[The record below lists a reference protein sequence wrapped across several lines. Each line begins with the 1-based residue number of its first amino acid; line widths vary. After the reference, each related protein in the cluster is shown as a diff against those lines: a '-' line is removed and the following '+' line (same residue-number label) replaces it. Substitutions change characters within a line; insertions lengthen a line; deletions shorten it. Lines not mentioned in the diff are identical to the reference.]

1 MSQAMNPLRIG
12 FVIVLTVAGA
22 IAQQSNDRHAIG
34 VQASKIIATN
44 CVGCHGG
51 LIKNAGL
58 DLRKRDTILKGGERG
73 AAVSPGNPDL
83 SRLYRQV
90 AHLEGPHMP
99 PGKKLSDEDINAL
112 KLWIARG
119 VPYEDIV
126 DQKEEEA
133 RAQLSKL
140 EDRPITPAERKW
152 WAFQKV
158 ARPAA
163 PAVQNK
169 AWAKNGVDEFLIAA
183 MEKKGVTPS
192 PETDKRSLA
201 RRAYLDLTGL
211 PPTPAELKEFLDD
224 KRPEAFDKLTAKLLD
239 SPHYGERWA
248 RHWLDVVRFSDSG
261 GFEYDRERDNAWRY
275 RDYVIRAFNND
286 KPYDRFVKEQL
297 AGDELYPDNVEARI
311 ATGYL
316 RLGVENNIKTEQT
329 RIDELDDII
338 VTTANS
344 MLGVTVGC
352 ARCHNHKFDP
362 IAQKDY
368 YRMQAVFF
376 GSKAEERPLGT
387 EAELAKN
394 KDAVKAIEE
403 LQKPLRKE
411 MRGVEQPT
419 RDKIVAKRKADLPE
433 YMRVAMATPMEKRT
447 EGQKLNANQVEKTLE
462 NIREEDLIG
471 EMPLPTRAKRELL
484 QTQFDDLERQKPRLQ
499 TAMAI
504 TEASKDAPASYFLH
518 RGGIG
523 QKGSKM
529 TPGVLS
535 AAYEGEWA
543 FPAPPADAKT
553 SFRRAGFAQW
563 MTSPDNPLTARVM
576 VNRIWQNHFGEGIV
590 RTPSNFGKMGER
602 PTHPELLDFLA
613 SEFVKSG
620 WSIKHVHRLIMQSA
634 AYRMASDDIEAN
646 RKIDEDNRLVWR
658 MPRRRVEGEVIRDAV
673 LAVAGTL
680 DRGVGGPAVYPYID
694 PVLFQSSSKRGW
706 NGKAVNDPST
716 YRRSVYVFS
725 KRTIPLPML
734 ETFDRPDTMTSC
746 GRRNRSTIAPQAL
759 ILMNNEFIN
768 TQAKHF
774 SQRLEREAGADTT
787 AQVKL
792 AYELAL
798 SREPLPAEVSKAVD
812 FIQSYPQ
819 GLVDFSHAL
828 FNINEFVY
836 IP

>member
-1 MSQAMNPLRIG
+1 MNSLRVG
-12 FVIVLTVAGA
+12 FVIVLLAACANG
-22 IAQQSNDRHAIG
+22 QQNNDRHAIG
-34 VQASKIIATN
+34 VQASKIIAAN
-44 CVGCHGG
+44 CVGCHGAP
-51 LIKNAGL
+51 IKNAGL

-83 SRLYRQV
+83 SRIYRQV
-90 AHLEGPHMP
+90 AHLDGPHMP
-99 PGKKLSDEDINAL
+99 PGKKLSDADIQTL
-112 KLWIARG
+112 KLWIERG
-119 VPYEDIV
+119 LPYEDIL
-126 DQKEEEA
+126 DQKDEEA
-133 RAQLSKL
+133 RAALAKL
-140 EDRPITPAERKW
+140 EDRPISPAERKW

-158 ARPAA
+158 VRPAA
-163 PAVQNK
+163 PTVQNK
-169 AWAKNGVDEFLIAA
+169 AWGRNAVDQFLLAA
-183 MEKKGVTPS
+183 MEKKGLTPS
-192 PETDKRSLA
+192 PATDKRSLA

-224 KRPEAFDKLTAKLLD
+224 KRGDAYDRLVDKLLD

-248 RHWLDVVRFSDSG
+248 RHWLDIVRFSDSG

-297 AGDELYPDNVEARI
+297 AGDELYPNNIDARV

-329 RIDELDDII
+329 RNDELDDIV

-344 MLGVTVGC
+344 LLGVTVGC

-362 IAQKDY
+362 IPQKDY

-376 GSKAEERPLGT
+376 GTKAEERPLAT
-387 EAELAKN
+387 EDQLARHKAETTR
-394 KDAVKAIEE
+394 IEE
-403 LQKPLRKE
+403 LQKPIRKE
-411 MRGVEQPT
+411 IRAVEQPT
-419 RDKIVAKRKADLPE
+419 RDKIIAKRKAELPE
-433 YMRVAMATPMEKRT
+433 YMRLALATPPEKRT
-447 EGQKLNANQVEKTLE
+447 DGQKLNANQVEKTLE
-462 NIREEDLIG
+462 SIREEDLIA
-471 EMPLPTRAKRELL
+471 EMPLQARAKRELL
-484 QTQFDDLERQKPRLQ
+484 QAQIDDLDKQKPKLE
-499 TAMAI
+499 TAMAM
-504 TEASKDAPASYFLH
+504 TEAGREAPASYFLH
-518 RGGIG
+518 RGNIG

-535 AAYEGEWA
+535 VAYDGEWN
-543 FPAPPADAKT
+543 FPAPPAGATT
-553 SFRRAGFAQW
+553 SYRRAGFAEW
-563 MTSPDNPLTARVM
+563 VTSPDNPLTARVM

-602 PTHPELLDFLA
+602 PTHPELLDYLA
-613 SEFVKSG
+613 SEFVQNG
-620 WSIKHVHRLIMQSA
+620 WSVKHIHRLIMKSE
-634 AYRMASDDIEAN
+634 AYRMASDDIESN
-646 RKIDEDNRLVWR
+646 RKIDNENRMVWR
-658 MPRRRVEGEVIRDAV
+658 MPRRRVEGEVIRDAI
-673 LAVAGTL
+673 LATAGTL
-680 DRGVGGPAVYPYID
+680 DRSVGGPAVYPYID
-694 PVLFQSSSKRGW
+694 PALFQSSSKRTW
-706 NGKAVNDPST
+706 NGRAVNDPAT

-746 GRRNRSTIAPQAL
+746 ARRNRSTIAPQAL
-759 ILMNNEFIN
+759 ILMNNEFIGI
-768 TQAKHF
+768 QARHF
-774 SQRLEREAGADTT
+774 AQRLEREAGADTT

-798 SREPLPAEVSKAVD
+798 AREPNAQEVAKAVE
-812 FIQSYPQ
+812 FIQGYPQ

>member
-1 MSQAMNPLRIG
+1 MNSLRLG
-12 FVIVLTVAGA
+12 FAIVCTIAAAL
-22 IAQQSNDRHAIG
+22 AQQSNDRHAIG
-34 VQASKIIATN
+34 VRASQIIATN

-58 DLRKRDTILKGGERG
+58 DLRKAETILKGGERG
-73 AAVSPGNPDL
+73 AAVSPGNADL

-90 AHLEGPHMP
+90 AHLDGPHMP
-99 PGKKLSDEDINAL
+99 PGKKLADEDIAAL
-112 KLWIARG
+112 KLWIERG
-119 VPYEDIV
+119 VPFVDIV
-126 DQKEEEA
+126 DQQEEQA
-133 RAQLSKL
+133 RAALSKL

-158 ARPAA
+158 VKPAMPATQNTTWAR
-163 PAVQNK
+163 NT
-169 AWAKNGVDEFLIAA
+169 VDRFLLAS
-183 MEKKGVTPS
+183 MEKKKLTPS

-211 PPTPAELKEFLDD
+211 PPTPSEMKEFLADA
-224 KRPEAFDKLTAKLLD
+224 RPDAFDRLTDKLLD

-248 RHWLDVVRFSDSG
+248 RHWLDIVRFSDSG

-286 KPYDRFVKEQL
+286 KPYDRFLKEQL
-297 AGDELYPDNVEARI
+297 AGDELYPNSVEARV

-329 RIDELDDII
+329 RMDELDDLV

-344 MLGVTVGC
+344 LLGVTVGC

-362 IAQKDY
+362 IPQKDY

-376 GSKAEERPLGT
+376 GTKAEERPLANDT
-387 EAELAKN
+387 ELAKH
-394 KDAVKAIEE
+394 KEAVKAIEDA
-403 LQKPLRKE
+403 QKPVRKE
-411 MRGVEQPT
+411 IRAVEQPT
-419 RDKIVAKRKADLPE
+419 RDKIIAKRRAELPQ
-433 YMRVAMATPMEKRT
+433 YMRLALATAMEKRT
-447 EGQKLNANQVEKTLE
+447 EGQKLNANQVEKTME
-462 NIREEDLIG
+462 SIREEDLIA
-471 EMPLPTRAKRELL
+471 EMPPAAQKKRELL
-484 QTQFDDLERQKPRLQ
+484 QAQIDDLDRQKPHLE
-499 TAMAI
+499 TAMAM
-504 TEASKDAPASYFLH
+504 TEAGHEAPASYFLH
-518 RGGIG
+518 RGNIG
-523 QKGSKM
+523 QKGSRVS
-529 TPGVLS
+529 PGVLS
-535 AAYEGEWA
+535 VATDGEWN
-543 FPAPPADAKT
+543 FPAPPASAT
-553 SFRRAGFAQW
+553 SSFRRAGFAEW
-563 MTSPDNPLTARVM
+563 MTNADNPLTARVM

-602 PTHPELLDFLA
+602 PTHPELLDYLA
-613 SEFVKSG
+613 SEFVQSG
-620 WSIKHVHRLIMQSA
+620 WSIKHIHRLIMKST
-634 AYRMASDDIEAN
+634 AYRMASDDIEP
-646 RKIDEDNRLVWR
+646 NRLIDGDNKMVWR
-658 MPRRRVEGEVIRDAV
+658 MPRRRVEGEVIRDSV
-673 LAVAGTL
+673 LALAGTL
-680 DRGVGGPAVYPYID
+680 DRSVGGPAVYPYID
-694 PVLFQSSSKRGW
+694 PVLFQSSSKRTW

-734 ETFDRPDTMTSC
+734 ESFDRPDTMSSC
-746 GRRNRSTIAPQAL
+746 ARRNRSTIAPQAL
-759 ILMNNEFIN
+759 ILMNNEFIG

-774 SQRLEREAGADTT
+774 AQRLEREAGADTT

-798 SREPLPAEVSKAVD
+798 AREPRPEEVSKAVE
-812 FIQSYPQ
+812 FINSYPQ

>member
-1 MSQAMNPLRIG
+1 MGQVMNFLRLG
-12 FVIVLTVAGA
+12 FVIVLTIAAAGA
-22 IAQQSNDRHAIG
+22 QQNNDRHAIG
-34 VQASKIIATN
+34 VDASRIIATN

-51 LIKNAGL
+51 LVKNAGL
-58 DLRKRDTILKGGERG
+58 DLRKRDAILKGGERG

-83 SRLYRQV
+83 SRIYRQV
-90 AHLEGPHMP
+90 AHLDAPHMP
-99 PGKKLSDEDINAL
+99 PGKKLSDADIQTL
-112 KLWIARG
+112 KLWIERG
-119 VPYEDIV
+119 VPYEDIL
-126 DQKEEEA
+126 DQADEQA
-133 RAQLSKL
+133 RAALAKL

-158 ARPAA
+158 TRPSA
-163 PAVQNK
+163 PEVQNK
-169 AWAKNGVDEFLIAA
+169 SWARNAVDQFLLAA
-183 MEKKGVTPS
+183 MEKKGITPS
-192 PETDKRSLA
+192 PQADKRSLA
-201 RRAYLDLTGL
+201 RRAFLDLTGL

-224 KRPEAFDKLTAKLLD
+224 QRADAFDRLTDKLLD

-248 RHWLDVVRFSDSG
+248 RHWLDLVRFSDSG

-297 AGDELYPDNVEARI
+297 AGDELYPHNVEARI

-329 RIDELDDII
+329 RIDELDDIV

-344 MLGVTVGC
+344 LLGVTVGC

-376 GSKAEERPLGT
+376 GAKAEERPLGT
-387 EAELAKN
+387 EAELAKF
-394 KDAVKAIEE
+394 KEATKAIEE
-403 LQKPLRKE
+403 RQKPLRAE
-411 MRGVEQPT
+411 MKAIEQPT
-419 RDKIVAKRKADLPE
+419 RDKIIAKRKAELPE
-433 YMRVAMATPMEKRT
+433 YMRVAMATPPDKRT

-462 NIREEDLIG
+462 NIREEDLIA
-471 EMPLPTRAKRELL
+471 EMPPIARAKRELL
-484 QTQFDDLERQKPRLQ
+484 QAQFDDLDRQKPKLE

-504 TEASKDAPASYFLH
+504 TEAGREAPASYFLH
-518 RGGIG
+518 RGNVG

-535 AAYEGEWA
+535 AAYDGEWR

-553 SFRRAGFAQW
+553 SFRRAGFSEW
-563 MTSPDNPLTARVM
+563 VTSPENPLTARVM
-576 VNRIWQNHFGEGIV
+576 VNRIWQHHFGEGIV

-613 SEFVKSG
+613 SEFVRSG
-620 WSIKHVHRLIMQSA
+620 WSIKHIHRLIMKST

-646 RKIDEDNRLVWR
+646 RQIDADNKLVWR

-694 PVLFQSSSKRGW
+694 PVLFQSSSKRTW

-734 ETFDRPDTMTSC
+734 ETFDRPDTMSSC

-759 ILMNNEFIN
+759 ILMNNEFIG

-774 SQRLEREAGADTT
+774 AQRLEREAGADTT

-798 SREPLPAEVSKAVD
+798 SREPRPDEVTKAID

>member
-1 MSQAMNPLRIG
+1 MRYVITTLRIG
-12 FVIVLTVAGA
+12 FA
-22 IAQQSNDRHAIG
+22 IALSIAAASAQRNNDRHAIG
-34 VQASKIIATN
+34 VQASKIIAAN

-90 AHLEGPHMP
+90 AHLDGPHMP

-119 VPYEDIV
+119 LPYEDIV
-126 DQKEEEA
+126 DQQEEEG
-133 RAQLSKL
+133 RAALAKL
-140 EDRPITPAERKW
+140 EDRPITPAERQW

-158 ARPAA
+158 ARPAM

-169 AWAKNGVDEFLIAA
+169 AWTRNAVDEFLMAA
-183 MEKKGVTPS
+183 MEKKGLTPS
-192 PETDKRSLA
+192 PAADKRSLA

-211 PPTPAELKEFLDD
+211 PPTPAELKEFLGD

-275 RDYVIRAFNND
+275 RDYVVSAFNND
-286 KPYDRFVKEQL
+286 KPYDRFLKEQL
-297 AGDELYPDNVEARI
+297 AGDELYPNSVEARI

-329 RIDELDDII
+329 RIDELDDI
-338 VTTANS
+338 VATTANS

-352 ARCHNHKFDP
+352 ARCHNHKFDA

-376 GSKAEERPLGT
+376 GTKAEERPLGT
-387 EAELAKN
+387 EAELAKH
-394 KDAVKAIEE
+394 KEAVKAIDE
-403 LQKPLRKE
+403 LQSPLRKD
-411 MRGVEQPT
+411 MRAVEQPT
-419 RDKIVAKRKADLPE
+419 RDKIIAKRKSELPE
-433 YMRVAMATPMEKRT
+433 YMRLAMATPMEKRT

-462 NIREEDLIG
+462 NIREEDLIA
-471 EMPLPTRAKRELL
+471 EMPMPARAKRELL
-484 QTQFDDLERQKPRLQ
+484 QAQFDALEAQKPKLQ

-504 TEASKDAPASYFLH
+504 TEAAKDAPASYFLH
-518 RGGIG
+518 RGNIG

-553 SFRRAGFAQW
+553 SFRRAGFAEW

-576 VNRIWQNHFGEGIV
+576 VNRIWQNHFGEGLV

-602 PTHPELLDFLA
+602 PTHPELLDYLA

-634 AYRMASDDIEAN
+634 AYRMASDDMEAN
-646 RKIDEDNRLVWR
+646 RKIDGDNRLVWR

-694 PVLFQSSSKRGW
+694 PALFQSSSRRGW

-734 ETFDRPDTMTSC
+734 ETFDRPDTMSSC
-746 GRRNRSTIAPQAL
+746 GQRNRSTIAPQAL
-759 ILMNNEFIN
+759 ILMNNEFIG

-774 SQRLEREAGADTT
+774 AQRLEREAGADTA

-792 AYELAL
+792 AFELAL
-798 SREPLPAEVSKAVD
+798 AREPRAEEVSKAVG

>member
-1 MSQAMNPLRIG
+1 MCQVMNSFRIG
-12 FVIVLTVAGA
+12 LAIVLCAA
-22 IAQQSNDRHAIG
+22 AAAAQDNNDRHAIG
-34 VQASKIIATN
+34 VRASKIIADN

-58 DLRKRDTILKGGERG
+58 DLRKIDTILKGGERG

-83 SRLYRQV
+83 SRLYRQIT
-90 AHLEGPHMP
+90 HQEGPHMP
-99 PGKKLSDEDINAL
+99 PGKKLADADIAAL
-112 KLWIARG
+112 KLWIERG
-119 VPYEDIV
+119 VPYVDIV
-126 DQKEEEA
+126 DQKESEA
-133 RAQLSKL
+133 RAALAKL

-158 ARPAA
+158 ARPALPA
-163 PAVQNK
+163 PANA
-169 AWAKNGVDEFLIAA
+169 AWGRNAVDKFLLAA
-183 MEKKGVTPS
+183 MEKKSLTPS
-192 PETDKRSLA
+192 PQADKRSLA

-224 KRPEAFDKLTAKLLD
+224 SRPEAFDKLVEKLLD

-248 RHWLDVVRFSDSG
+248 RHWLDIVRFSDSG

-297 AGDELYPDNVEARI
+297 AGDELYPGSVEARV

-329 RIDELDDII
+329 RMDELDDIV

-344 MLGVTVGC
+344 LLGVTVGC

-362 IAQKDY
+362 IPQKDY

-376 GSKAEERPLGT
+376 GTKAEERPLAT
-387 EAELAKN
+387 EAELAKH
-394 KDAVKAIEE
+394 KEALKAIEE
-403 LQKPLRKE
+403 LQKPIRKQ
-411 MRGVEQPT
+411 MRAIEQPT
-419 RDKIVAKRKADLPE
+419 RDKIIAKRKAELPE
-433 YMRVAMATPMEKRT
+433 YMRVALATPMAKRT

-462 NIREEDLIG
+462 SIREEDLVA
-471 EMPLPTRAKRELL
+471 EMPPLARAKRELL
-484 QTQFDDLERQKPRLQ
+484 EAQLEDLNRQKPKLE
-499 TAMAI
+499 TAMAM
-504 TEASKDAPASYFLH
+504 TEASREAPASYFLH
-518 RGGIG
+518 RGNIG
-523 QKGSKM
+523 QKGSQVG
-529 TPGVLS
+529 PGVLS
-535 AAYEGEWA
+535 VAYDGEWK

-553 SFRRAGFAQW
+553 SFRRAGFAEW
-563 MTSPDNPLTARVM
+563 VTSPENPLTARVM

-602 PTHPELLDFLA
+602 PTHPELLDYLA
-613 SEFVKSG
+613 DEFVKSG
-620 WSIKHVHRLIMQSA
+620 WSIKHIHRLIMQSE

-646 RKIDEDNRLVWR
+646 RKVDGDNRLVWR

-680 DRGVGGPAVYPYID
+680 DRSVGGPAVFPYID
-694 PVLFQSSSKRGW
+694 PVLFQSSSKRTW

-734 ETFDRPDTMTSC
+734 ETFDRPDTMSSC
-746 GRRNRSTIAPQAL
+746 ARRNRSTIAPQAL
-759 ILMNNEFIN
+759 ILMNNEFIG

-774 SQRLEREAGADTT
+774 AQRLEKEAGADTS

-798 SREPLPAEVSKAVD
+798 ARPPRPDEVSKAVA

>member
-1 MSQAMNPLRIG
+1 MCQVMKSFRVG
-12 FVIVLTVAGA
+12 FA
-22 IAQQSNDRHAIG
+22 IALALGCASAQDNNDRHAIG
-34 VQASKIIATN
+34 VRASKILATN
-44 CVGCHGG
+44 CVACHGG

-58 DLRKRDTILKGGERG
+58 DLRKAETILKGGERG
-73 AAVSPGNPDL
+73 SAVSPGNPDL

-90 AHLEGPHMP
+90 AHLDGPHMP
-99 PGKKLSDEDINAL
+99 PGKKLADEDIATL
-112 KLWIARG
+112 KLWIERG
-119 VPYEDIV
+119 IPFVDIV

-133 RAQLSKL
+133 RAALAKL

-158 ARPAA
+158 ANPAV

-169 AWAKNGVDEFLIAA
+169 AWARNAVDQFLLAA
-183 MEKKGVTPS
+183 MEKKSLTPS
-192 PETDKRSLA
+192 PETDKRALA

-211 PPTPAELKEFLDD
+211 PPTLAEVKEFVADQ
-224 KRPEAFDKLTAKLLD
+224 RPDAFDRLVDKLLD

-248 RHWLDVVRFSDSG
+248 RHWLDIVRFSDSG

-286 KPYDRFVKEQL
+286 KPYDRFLKEQL
-297 AGDELYPDNVEARI
+297 AGDELYPNNVEARV

-329 RIDELDDII
+329 RMDELDDIV

-344 MLGVTVGC
+344 LMGVTIGC

-362 IAQKDY
+362 IPQKDY

-376 GSKAEERPLGT
+376 GTKAEERPLAT
-387 EAELAKN
+387 DEQLAKH
-394 KDAVKAIEE
+394 KATVKAIEE
-403 LQKPLRKE
+403 LQKPIRKDI
-411 MRGVEQPT
+411 RAVEQPT
-419 RDKIVAKRKADLPE
+419 RDKIIAKRRAELPE
-433 YMRVAMATPMEKRT
+433 YMRLALATPAEKRT

-462 NIREEDLIG
+462 SIREEDLIA
-471 EMPLPTRAKRELL
+471 EMPAAARAKRELL
-484 QTQFDDLERQKPRLQ
+484 QAQIDDLDRQKPKLE
-499 TAMAI
+499 TAMAM
-504 TEASKDAPASYFLH
+504 TEAGREAPASYFLH
-518 RGGIG
+518 RGNIG
-523 QKGSKM
+523 QKGSRM

-535 AAYEGEWA
+535 VATDGEWQ
-543 FPAPPADAKT
+543 FPAPSAGAT
-553 SFRRAGFAQW
+553 SSFRRAGFAEW
-563 MTSPDNPLTARVM
+563 LTNPENPLTARVM

-602 PTHPELLDFLA
+602 PTHPELLDYLA

-620 WSIKHVHRLIMQSA
+620 WSIKHVHRLIMKST
-634 AYRMASDDIEAN
+634 AYRMASDDIESN
-646 RKIDEDNRLVWR
+646 RKVDGDNRLVWR

-673 LAVAGTL
+673 LATAGTL
-680 DRGVGGPAVYPYID
+680 DRAVGGPAVYPYID
-694 PVLFQSSSKRGW
+694 PVLFQSSSKRTW
-706 NGKAVNDPST
+706 HGKAVNDPST

-734 ETFDRPDTMTSC
+734 ETFDRPDTMSSC
-746 GRRNRSTIAPQAL
+746 ARRNRSTIAPQAL
-759 ILMNNEFIN
+759 ILMNNEFIGI
-768 TQAKHF
+768 QAKHF
-774 SQRLEREAGADTT
+774 AQRLEREAGAETT

-798 SREPLPAEVSKAVD
+798 SREPRPDEVTKAVE
-812 FIQSYPQ
+812 FINSYPQ

>member
-1 MSQAMNPLRIG
+1 MSQVMKSFRLG
-12 FVIVLTVAGA
+12 FA
-22 IAQQSNDRHAIG
+22 IALTLGCASAQDNNDRHAIG
-34 VQASKIIATN
+34 VRASKILATN
-44 CVGCHGG
+44 CVACHGG

-58 DLRKRDTILKGGERG
+58 DLRKAETILKGGERG
-73 AAVSPGNPDL
+73 SAVSPGNPDL

-99 PGKKLSDEDINAL
+99 PGKKLDDADIAAL
-112 KLWIARG
+112 KLWIERG
-119 VPYEDIV
+119 IPFVDIV

-133 RAQLSKL
+133 RAALAKL
-140 EDRPITPAERKW
+140 EDRPITPVERKW

-158 ARPAA
+158 AKPAM

-169 AWAKNGVDEFLIAA
+169 AWARNAVDQFLLAA
-183 MEKKGVTPS
+183 MEKKSLTPS
-192 PETDKRSLA
+192 PEADKRALT

-211 PPTPAELKEFLDD
+211 PPTLAEVKEFVADQ
-224 KRPEAFDKLTAKLLD
+224 RPDAFDRLVDKLLD

-248 RHWLDVVRFSDSG
+248 RHWLDIVRFSDSG

-286 KPYDRFVKEQL
+286 KPYDRFLKEQL
-297 AGDELYPDNVEARI
+297 AGDELYPNNVEARV

-329 RIDELDDII
+329 RMDELDDIV

-344 MLGVTVGC
+344 LMGVTIGC

-362 IAQKDY
+362 IPQKDY

-376 GSKAEERPLGT
+376 GTKAEERPLAT
-387 EAELAKN
+387 DEQLAKH
-394 KDAVKAIEE
+394 KAAVKAIEE
-403 LQKPLRKE
+403 LQKPIRKDI
-411 MRGVEQPT
+411 RAVEQPT
-419 RDKIVAKRKADLPE
+419 RDKIIAKRRAELPE
-433 YMRVAMATPMEKRT
+433 YMRLALATPAEKRT

-462 NIREEDLIG
+462 SIREEDLIA
-471 EMPLPTRAKRELL
+471 EMPLAARAKRELL
-484 QTQFDDLERQKPRLQ
+484 QAQFDDLDRQKPKLE
-499 TAMAI
+499 TAMAM
-504 TEASKDAPASYFLH
+504 TEAGREAPASYFLH
-518 RGGIG
+518 RGNIG
-523 QKGSKM
+523 QKGSRM

-535 AAYEGEWA
+535 VATDGEWQ
-543 FPAPPADAKT
+543 FPTPPAGAT
-553 SFRRAGFAQW
+553 SSFRRAGFAEW
-563 MTSPDNPLTARVM
+563 LTNPENPLTARVM

-590 RTPSNFGKMGER
+590 RSPSNFGKMGER
-602 PTHPELLDFLA
+602 PTHPELLDYLA

-620 WSIKHVHRLIMQSA
+620 WSIKHVHRLIMKST
-634 AYRMASDDIEAN
+634 AYRMASDDIESN
-646 RKIDEDNRLVWR
+646 RKVDGDNRLVWR

-673 LAVAGTL
+673 LATAGTL
-680 DRGVGGPAVYPYID
+680 DRAVGGPAVYPYID
-694 PVLFQSSSKRGW
+694 PVLFQSSSKRTW

-734 ETFDRPDTMTSC
+734 ETFDRPDTMSSC
-746 GRRNRSTIAPQAL
+746 ARRNRSTIAPQAL
-759 ILMNNEFIN
+759 ILMNNEFIGI
-768 TQAKHF
+768 QAKHF
-774 SQRLEREAGADTT
+774 AQRLEREAGADTT

-798 SREPLPAEVSKAVD
+798 SRDPRPDEVTKAVE
-812 FIQSYPQ
+812 FINSYPQ

>member
-1 MSQAMNPLRIG
+1 MRYVITTLRIG
-12 FVIVLTVAGA
+12 FA
-22 IAQQSNDRHAIG
+22 IALSIAAASAQQNNDRHAIG
-34 VQASKIIATN
+34 VQASKIIAAN

-58 DLRKRDTILKGGERG
+58 DLRKRDTILKGGEHG

-90 AHLEGPHMP
+90 AHLDGPHMP

-119 VPYEDIV
+119 LPYEDIV
-126 DQKEEEA
+126 DQQEEEA
-133 RAQLSKL
+133 RAALAKL

-158 ARPAA
+158 ARPAM

-169 AWAKNGVDEFLIAA
+169 AWTRNAVDEFLMAA
-183 MEKKGVTPS
+183 MEKKGLTPS
-192 PETDKRSLA
+192 PETDRRSLA

-211 PPTPAELKEFLDD
+211 PPTPAELKEFLND

-275 RDYVIRAFNND
+275 RDYVVSAFNND
-286 KPYDRFVKEQL
+286 KPYDRFLKEQL
-297 AGDELYPDNVEARI
+297 AGDELYPNSVEARI

-329 RIDELDDII
+329 RIDELDDI
-338 VTTANS
+338 VATTANS

-352 ARCHNHKFDP
+352 ARCHNHKFDA

-376 GSKAEERPLGT
+376 GTKAEERPLGT
-387 EAELAKN
+387 EAELAKH
-394 KDAVKAIEE
+394 KEAVKAIDE
-403 LQKPLRKE
+403 LQSPLRKD
-411 MRGVEQPT
+411 MRAVEQPT
-419 RDKIVAKRKADLPE
+419 RDKIIAKRKSELPE
-433 YMRVAMATPMEKRT
+433 YMRLAMATPMEKRT

-462 NIREEDLIG
+462 NIREEDLIA
-471 EMPLPTRAKRELL
+471 EMPMPARAKRELL
-484 QTQFDDLERQKPRLQ
+484 QAQFDALEAQKPKLQ

-504 TEASKDAPASYFLH
+504 TEAGKDAPASYFLH
-518 RGGIG
+518 RGNIG

-543 FPAPPADAKT
+543 FPVPPADAKT
-553 SFRRAGFAQW
+553 SFRRAGFAEW

-576 VNRIWQNHFGEGIV
+576 VNRIWQNHFGEGLV

-602 PTHPELLDFLA
+602 PTHPELLDYLA

-634 AYRMASDDIEAN
+634 AYRMASDDMEAN
-646 RKIDEDNRLVWR
+646 RKIDGDNRLVWR

-694 PVLFQSSSKRGW
+694 PALFQSSSRRGW

-734 ETFDRPDTMTSC
+734 ETFDRPDTMSSC
-746 GRRNRSTIAPQAL
+746 GQRNRSTIAPQAL
-759 ILMNNEFIN
+759 ILMNNEFIG

-774 SQRLEREAGADTT
+774 AQRLEREAGADTA

-792 AYELAL
+792 AFELAL
-798 SREPLPAEVSKAVD
+798 AREPRAEEVSKAVG

>member
-1 MSQAMNPLRIG
+1 MGQVMNSLRIG
-12 FVIVLTVAGA
+12 FAIVLTIAA
-22 IAQQSNDRHAIG
+22 ARAQQNNDRHAVG
-34 VQASKIIATN
+34 VQASKIIAAN
-44 CVGCHGG
+44 CVGCHGA

-83 SRLYRQV
+83 SRIYRQV
-90 AHLEGPHMP
+90 AHLDEPHMP
-99 PGKKLSDEDINAL
+99 PGRKLSGEDIDTL
-112 KLWIARG
+112 KTWIARG
-119 VPYEDIV
+119 VPYEDIL
-126 DQKEEEA
+126 DQKDEDA
-133 RAQLSKL
+133 RAALAKL

-158 ARPAA
+158 ATPA
-163 PAVQNK
+163 PPVLQNK
-169 AWAKNGVDEFLIAA
+169 SWARNAVDQFLLAS
-183 MEKKGVTPS
+183 MEKKGLTPS
-192 PETDKRSLA
+192 PQTDKRSLA
-201 RRAYLDLTGL
+201 RRAFLDLTGL
-211 PPTPAELKEFLDD
+211 PPTPSELKEFLDD
-224 KRPEAFDKLTAKLLD
+224 QRPEAFDRLTDKLLD

-248 RHWLDVVRFSDSG
+248 RHWLDLVRFSDSG

-329 RIDELDDII
+329 RIDELDDIV

-344 MLGVTVGC
+344 LLGVTVGC

-376 GSKAEERPLGT
+376 GAKAEERPLGT
-387 EAELAKN
+387 AAELAKS
-394 KDAVKAIEE
+394 KEATKAIEE
-403 LQKPLRKE
+403 MQKPLRKE
-411 MRGVEQPT
+411 MRAVEQPT
-419 RDKIVAKRKADLPE
+419 RDKIVARRKAELPE
-433 YMRVAMATPMEKRT
+433 YMRLALATPMEKRT
-447 EGQKLNANQVEKTLE
+447 DGQKLNANQVEKTLE
-462 NIREEDLIG
+462 NIREEDLIA
-471 EMPLPTRAKRELL
+471 EMPPPARAKRELL
-484 QTQFDDLERQKPRLQ
+484 QAQFDDLDRQKPKLE
-499 TAMAI
+499 TAMAM
-504 TEASKDAPASYFLH
+504 TEAGRDAPASYFLH
-518 RGGIG
+518 RGNVG
-523 QKGSKM
+523 QKGSRM

-535 AAYEGEWA
+535 AAFEGEWQ
-543 FPAPPADAKT
+543 FPAPPADAKS
-553 SFRRAGFAQW
+553 SFRRAGFAEW
-563 MTSPDNPLTARVM
+563 VTSPDNPLTARVM

-602 PTHPELLDFLA
+602 PTHPELLDYLA
-613 SEFVKSG
+613 TEFVQSG
-620 WSIKHVHRLIMQSA
+620 WSIKHIHRLIMKSS

-646 RKIDEDNRLVWR
+646 RKIDEDNKLVWR

-673 LAVAGTL
+673 LATAGTL

-694 PVLFQSSSKRGW
+694 PVLFQSSSKRSW

-734 ETFDRPDTMTSC
+734 ETFDRPDTMSSC

-759 ILMNNEFIN
+759 ILMNNEFIG

-774 SQRLEREAGADTT
+774 AQRLEAEAGADTT

-798 SREPLPAEVSKAVD
+798 SRQPRPDEIAKAVD
-812 FIQSYPQ
+812 FIQSYPH

>member
-1 MSQAMNPLRIG
+1 MTTLRLGIALACMAA
-12 FVIVLTVAGA
+12 VS
-22 IAQQSNDRHAIG
+22 AQQNNDRHAIG

-90 AHLEGPHMP
+90 AHLDGPHMP
-99 PGKKLSDEDINAL
+99 PGKKLSDEDIAAL
-112 KLWIARG
+112 KTWIARG
-119 VPYEDIV
+119 VPFEDIV

-133 RAQLSKL
+133 RAALAKL

-158 ARPAA
+158 VKPSA
-163 PAVQNK
+163 PAS
-169 AWAKNGVDEFLIAA
+169 VDQFLLAA
-183 MEKKGVTPS
+183 MEKKGLKPS
-192 PETDKRSLA
+192 PPTDKRSLA

-211 PPTPAELKEFLDD
+211 PPTPAQLKEFLDD
-224 KRPEAFDKLTAKLLD
+224 QRPDAFDRLTDKLLD
-239 SPHYGERWA
+239 NPHYGERWA
-248 RHWLDVVRFSDSG
+248 RHWLDLVRFSDSG

-286 KPYDRFVKEQL
+286 KPYDRFLKEQL
-297 AGDELYPDNVEARI
+297 AGDELYPNSVEARI

-329 RIDELDDII
+329 RIDELDDIV

-344 MLGVTVGC
+344 LLGVTVGC

-376 GSKAEERPLGT
+376 ATKAEERPLGT
-387 EAELAKN
+387 PEEVEKIKAGI
-394 KDAVKAIEE
+394 KAIEE
-403 LQKPLRKE
+403 LQKPIRKDI
-411 MRGVEQPT
+411 RAVEQPT
-419 RDKIVAKRKADLPE
+419 RDKIIAKRKADLPE
-433 YMRVAMATPMEKRT
+433 YMRLALATPPEKRT
-447 EGQKLNANQVEKTLE
+447 EGQKLNANQVEKSLE
-462 NIREEDLIG
+462 NIREEDLIA
-471 EMPLPTRAKRELL
+471 EMPPLARAKRELL
-484 QTQFDDLERQKPRLQ
+484 QAQIDDLDRQKPKLE

-504 TEASKDAPASYFLH
+504 MEPGREAPASYFLH
-518 RGGIG
+518 RGNLG
-523 QKGSKM
+523 QKGSRM

-535 AAYEGEWA
+535 AAYEGEWQ
-543 FPAPPADAKT
+543 FPTPPADAKS
-553 SFRRAGFAQW
+553 SFRRAGFAEW
-563 MTSPDNPLTARVM
+563 LTSPDNPLTARVM
-576 VNRIWQNHFGEGIV
+576 VNRIWQNHFGEGLV

-602 PTHPELLDFLA
+602 PTHPELLDYLA
-613 SEFVKSG
+613 SEFVQSG
-620 WSIKHVHRLIMQSA
+620 WSIKHIHKLIMKSA

-646 RKIDEDNRLVWR
+646 LKIDSDNRMLWR

-680 DRGVGGPAVYPYID
+680 DRTIGGPAVYPYID
-694 PVLFQSSSKRGW
+694 PILFQSSSKRTW

-734 ETFDRPDTMTSC
+734 ETFDRPDTMSSC

-759 ILMNNEFIN
+759 ILMNNEFIG

-774 SQRLEREAGADTT
+774 AQRLEVEAGPDTK

-798 SREPLPAEVSKAVD
+798 SREPRPEELSKAVE

-819 GLVDFSHAL
+819 GLVDFAHAL

>member
-1 MSQAMNPLRIG
+1 MRYVITTLRIG
-12 FVIVLTVAGA
+12 FA
-22 IAQQSNDRHAIG
+22 IAISIAAASAQRNNDRHAIG
-34 VQASKIIATN
+34 VQASKIIAAN

-90 AHLEGPHMP
+90 AHLDGPHMP

-119 VPYEDIV
+119 LPYEDIV
-126 DQKEEEA
+126 DQQEEEA
-133 RAQLSKL
+133 RAALAKL

-158 ARPAA
+158 ARPAM

-169 AWAKNGVDEFLIAA
+169 AWTRNAVDEFLMAA
-183 MEKKGVTPS
+183 MEKKGLTPS

-211 PPTPAELKEFLDD
+211 PPTPAELKEFLND

-275 RDYVIRAFNND
+275 RDYVVSAFNND
-286 KPYDRFVKEQL
+286 KPYDRFLKEQL
-297 AGDELYPDNVEARI
+297 AGDELYPNSVEARI

-329 RIDELDDII
+329 RIDELDDI
-338 VTTANS
+338 VATTANS

-352 ARCHNHKFDP
+352 ARCHNHKFDA

-376 GSKAEERPLGT
+376 GTKAEERPLGT
-387 EAELAKN
+387 EAELAKH
-394 KDAVKAIEE
+394 KEAVKAIDE
-403 LQKPLRKE
+403 LQSPLRKD
-411 MRGVEQPT
+411 MRAVEQPT
-419 RDKIVAKRKADLPE
+419 RDKIIAKRKSKLPE
-433 YMRVAMATPMEKRT
+433 YMRLAMATPMEKRT

-462 NIREEDLIG
+462 NIREEDLIA
-471 EMPLPTRAKRELL
+471 EMPLPARAKRELL
-484 QTQFDDLERQKPRLQ
+484 QAQFDALEAQKPKLQ

-504 TEASKDAPASYFLH
+504 TEAGKDAPASYFLH
-518 RGGIG
+518 RGNIG

-553 SFRRAGFAQW
+553 SFRRAGFAEW

-576 VNRIWQNHFGEGIV
+576 VNRIWQNHFGEGLV

-602 PTHPELLDFLA
+602 PTHPELLDYLA

-634 AYRMASDDIEAN
+634 AYRMASDDMEAN
-646 RKIDEDNRLVWR
+646 RKIDGDNRLVWR

-694 PVLFQSSSKRGW
+694 PVLFQSSSRRGW

-734 ETFDRPDTMTSC
+734 ETFDRPDTMSSC
-746 GRRNRSTIAPQAL
+746 GQRNRSTIAPQAL
-759 ILMNNEFIN
+759 ILMNNEFIG

-774 SQRLEREAGADTT
+774 AQRLEREAGADTA

-792 AYELAL
+792 AFELAL
-798 SREPLPAEVSKAVD
+798 AREPRAEEVSKAVG

>member
-1 MSQAMNPLRIG
+1 MNSLRIG
-12 FVIVLTVAGA
+12 FAIVCTIAA
-22 IAQQSNDRHAIG
+22 AFAQQNNDRHAIG
-34 VQASKIIATN
+34 VRASQIIATN

-58 DLRKRDTILKGGERG
+58 DLRKAETILKGGERG

-90 AHLEGPHMP
+90 AHLDGPHMP
-99 PGKKLSDEDINAL
+99 PGKKLADEDIAAL
-112 KLWIARG
+112 KLWIERG
-119 VPYEDIV
+119 VPFVDIV
-126 DQKEEEA
+126 DQQEEQA
-133 RAQLSKL
+133 RAALSKL

-158 ARPAA
+158 AK
-163 PAVQNK
+163 PAVPVVGNK
-169 AWAKNGVDEFLIAA
+169 TWARNAVDQFLLAS
-183 MEKKGVTPS
+183 MEKKKLTPS
-192 PETDKRSLA
+192 PEADKRSLA

-211 PPTPAELKEFLDD
+211 PPTLAELNEFLADA
-224 KRPEAFDKLTAKLLD
+224 RPDAFDRLTDKLLD

-248 RHWLDVVRFSDSG
+248 RHWLDIVRFSDSG

-286 KPYDRFVKEQL
+286 KPYDRFLKEQL
-297 AGDELYPDNVEARI
+297 AGDELYPNSVEARV

-329 RIDELDDII
+329 RMDELDDLV

-344 MLGVTVGC
+344 LLGVTVGC

-362 IAQKDY
+362 IPQKDY

-376 GSKAEERPLGT
+376 GTKAEERPLAND
-387 EAELAKN
+387 AELAKH
-394 KDAVKAIEE
+394 KAAVKAIEE
-403 LQKPLRKE
+403 LQKPIRKE
-411 MRGVEQPT
+411 IRAVEQPT
-419 RDKIVAKRKADLPE
+419 RDKIIAKRKAELPE
-433 YMRVAMATPMEKRT
+433 YMRLALATPMEKRT

-462 NIREEDLIG
+462 SIREEDLIA
-471 EMPLPTRAKRELL
+471 EMPPAAQKKRELL
-484 QTQFDDLERQKPRLQ
+484 QSQIDDLDRQKPHLE
-499 TAMAI
+499 TAMAM
-504 TEASKDAPASYFLH
+504 TEAGREAPASYFLH
-518 RGGIG
+518 RGNIG
-523 QKGSKM
+523 QKGSRVS
-529 TPGVLS
+529 PGVLS
-535 AAYEGEWA
+535 VATDGEWN
-543 FPAPPADAKT
+543 FPAPPADAT
-553 SFRRAGFAQW
+553 SSFRRAGFAEW
-563 MTSPDNPLTARVM
+563 LTNPDNPLTARVM

-602 PTHPELLDFLA
+602 PTHPELLDYLA
-613 SEFVKSG
+613 SEFVRSG
-620 WSIKHVHRLIMQSA
+620 WSIKHVHRLIMKST
-634 AYRMASDDIEAN
+634 AYRMASDDIES
-646 RKIDEDNRLVWR
+646 NRLIDGDNKMVWR

-673 LAVAGTL
+673 LALAGTL
-680 DRGVGGPAVYPYID
+680 DRSVGGPAVYPYID
-694 PVLFQSSSKRGW
+694 PVLFQSSSKRTW

-734 ETFDRPDTMTSC
+734 ETFDRPDTMSSC
-746 GRRNRSTIAPQAL
+746 ARRNRSTIAPQAL
-759 ILMNNEFIN
+759 ILMNNEFIG

-774 SQRLEREAGADTT
+774 AQRLEREAGADTT

-798 SREPLPAEVSKAVD
+798 AREPRPEEVSKAVE
-812 FIQSYPQ
+812 FINSYPQ

>member
-1 MSQAMNPLRIG
+1 MTSLRFG
-12 FVIVLTVAGA
+12 FAIVLSFAA
-22 IAQQSNDRHAIG
+22 ANAQDNNDRHAIG
-34 VQASKIIATN
+34 VRASKIIAAN
-44 CVGCHGG
+44 CVGCHGAP
-51 LIKNAGL
+51 IKNAGL
-58 DLRKRDTILKGGERG
+58 DLRKRDSILKGGERG

-83 SRLYRQV
+83 SRIYRQV
-90 AHLEGPHMP
+90 AHLDGPHMP
-99 PGKKLSDEDINAL
+99 PGKKLPDEDIATL
-112 KLWIARG
+112 KLWIERG
-119 VPYEDIV
+119 VPYEDIL
-126 DQKEEEA
+126 DKSEEDA
-133 RAQLSKL
+133 RKALSKL
-140 EDRPITPAERKW
+140 EERPITPAERKW

-158 ARPAA
+158 ARPTPPTPQTANWA
-163 PAVQNK
+163 RNAVDQ
-169 AWAKNGVDEFLIAA
+169 FLLAA
-183 MEKKGVTPS
+183 MEKKGIRPS
-192 PETDKRSLA
+192 PATDKRSLA

-224 KRPEAFDKLTAKLLD
+224 QRPEAFDKLVDKLLD

-286 KPYDRFVKEQL
+286 KPYDRFLKEQL
-297 AGDELYPDNVEARI
+297 AGDELYPGNIEAKI

-329 RIDELDDII
+329 RMDELDDIV

-344 MLGVTVGC
+344 LLGVTVGC

-362 IAQKDY
+362 IPQKDY

-376 GSKAEERPLGT
+376 GTKVDEYPLAT
-387 EAELAKN
+387 PAELARIK
-394 KDAVKAIEE
+394 EE
-403 LQKPLRKE
+403 TKRVEDLQRPIRKE
-411 MRGVEQPT
+411 IRAVEQPT
-419 RDKIVAKRKADLPE
+419 RDKIIAKRKAELPE
-433 YMRVAMATPMEKRT
+433 YMRVALATPMEKRT

-462 NIREEDLIG
+462 SIREEDLIA
-471 EMPLPTRAKRELL
+471 EMPAPARAKRELL
-484 QTQFDDLERQKPRLQ
+484 QAQIDDLDRQKPKLA

-504 TEASKDAPASYFLH
+504 TENGREAPPSYFLH
-518 RGGIG
+518 RGNIG
-523 QKGSKM
+523 QKGSRVG
-529 TPGVLS
+529 PGVLS
-535 AAYEGEWA
+535 VALDGEWH
-543 FPAPPADAKT
+543 FPAPPADAKS
-553 SFRRAGFAQW
+553 SFRRAGFAEW

-590 RTPSNFGKMGER
+590 RTPSNFGKLGER
-602 PTHPELLDFLA
+602 PTHPELLDYLS
-613 SEFVKSG
+613 SEFVQNG
-620 WSIKHVHRLIMQSA
+620 WSIKHIHRLIMKST

-646 RKIDEDNRLVWR
+646 RKIDGDNRLLWR
-658 MPRRRVEGEVIRDAV
+658 MPRRRVEGEVIRDSV
-673 LAVAGTL
+673 LATAGTL
-680 DRGVGGPAVYPYID
+680 DRSVGGPAVFPYID
-694 PVLFQSSSKRGW
+694 PVLFQSSSKRTW

-734 ETFDRPDTMTSC
+734 ETFDRPDTMSSC
-746 GRRNRSTIAPQAL
+746 ARRNRSTIAPQAL
-759 ILMNNEFIN
+759 ILMNNEFIGI
-768 TQAKHF
+768 QARHF
-774 SQRLEREAGADTT
+774 AQRLEREAGADTA

-798 SREPLPAEVSKAVD
+798 SRPPTPAEITKAVD
-812 FIQSYPQ
+812 FIQGYPQ